1 MDNEQDYNQILD
13 TLLVGTDMDDEV
25 SRKMAYN
32 ACLAYAKQN
41 LAGDFAVNIFVSLA
55 AKRLRQA
62 RVHFG
67 VVKSMVSLPEDARLH
82 LRYVSQGGPVL
93 TGNRN
98 GLRYLSD
105 LCTAL
110 ADSPLSQ
117 DAGPEEHVHLYDGE
131 SPMFG
136 SSYALT
142 LYHSADDWFDRH
154 GATPEDDA
162 EMDTKNLGNAAPPR
176 ETAPEQIAAVE
187 FYEDDKIPV
196 PPPLYLRYD
205 KLYRVLN
212 CRPYIADEE
221 VWSKP
226 PISGGAGRMHVFTF
240 CDDAQEVFDIALD
253 LDDSGIHYLTRSDLE
268 QVWGAN
274 AP

>member
-1 MDNEQDYNQILD
+1 MDHEQDYNQILD
-13 TLLVGTDMDDEV
+13 TLLVGTDMNDEV

-55 AKRLRQA
+55 AERLGQV

-67 VVKSMVSLPEDARLH
+67 VVKSMVPLPDDARLH

-98 GLRYLSD
+98 GLPYLSD
-105 LCTAL
+105 LCAAL

-131 SPMFG
+131 PPMFG
-136 SSYALT
+136 SSHALT

-154 GATPEDDA
+154 GAAPENDA
-162 EMDTKNLGNAAPPR
+162 DTDNADNPAPLR
-176 ETAPEQIAAVE
+176 EIAPEQIAAVE

-212 CRPYIADEE
+212 CRLYTGDEE

-226 PISGGAGRMHVFTF
+226 PVSGRAGRMHVFAF
-240 CDDAQEVFDIALD
+240 RDDAQEMFEIALD
-253 LDDSGIHYLTRSDLE
+253 LDDAGIHYFTRSDLE
-268 QVWGAN
+268 QIWKAD